1 MDENTCVACG
11 CDIPEGRHVCAKC
24 EAGVVS
30 RADILD
36 EAKHIVT
43 HDRNEQY
50 GKPEDSFAAIAAIW
64 DAQLKAFGFGRV
76 EPLTAGEAA
85 QLMCGLKLARA
96 ATAVNPKADT
106 FIDLAGYA
114 ACAGELVCG

>member
-50 GKPEDSFAAIAAIW
+50 GKPEDCFERIASLWSAYLNHAVHAH
-64 DAQLKAFGFGRV
+64 DVGAMMVLLTNPSNQLWSSTRLILWSLMPRV
-76 EPLTAGEAA
+76 
-85 QLMCGLKLARA
+85 AR
-96 ATAVNPKADT
+96 V
-106 FIDLAGYA
+106 
-114 ACAGELVCG
+114 